1 MLKCDCKMER
11 FYAKKHAV
19 RSCCLRLGERQ
30 GTSFRCVLIMG
41 TGRFEVE
48 LGALQAFTN
57 DERTRSFLALEA
69 ATCTAEVRGCAT
81 IT

>member
-1 MLKCDCKMER
+1 
-11 FYAKKHAV
+11 
-19 RSCCLRLGERQ
+19 
-30 GTSFRCVLIMG
+30 MG

-69 ATCTAEVRGCAT
+69 VTGIAEVRVQAT
-81 IT
+81 DCRMSAGTGHIYLPWFHYLACWVRGG